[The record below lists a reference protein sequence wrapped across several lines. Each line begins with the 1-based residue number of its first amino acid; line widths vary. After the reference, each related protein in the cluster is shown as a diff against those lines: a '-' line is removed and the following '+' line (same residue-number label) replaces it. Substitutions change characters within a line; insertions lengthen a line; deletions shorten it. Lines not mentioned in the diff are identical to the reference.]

1 MKQSIINYLDNIK
14 EELFSL
20 CANLFHLVGEPLQ
33 EIQKLLEEQ
42 GFSTTLEPS
51 LLKGEIHGG
60 KGPTLGFFS
69 GYPTP
74 SQNEIG
80 RWKLSLAQSISLG
93 AVLGISNVIEEL
105 EGGIVIYCY
114 PCDQE
119 SALNESGFEKIHGGF
134 LLKVGKRTCES
145 SGNIP
150 GFINNSTLN
159 RLFCHNLKEA
169 GIIEIHGAR
178 ENIVT
183 PPAGRL
189 SHLIPC
195 TSPIIGIL
203 DITPEEDI
211 QHLRRGQPSPADKK
225 VILRGSHA
233 AAFTALDIISKR
245 DLFREM
251 IQEFQESIEKVRE

>member
-1 MKQSIINYLDNIK
+1 MCQPFPS
-14 EELFSL
+14 
-20 CANLFHLVGEPLQ
+20 CGEPLQ
-33 EIQKLLEEQ
+33 EIQNFWKNKDSPLPLNHPYQ
-42 GFSTTLEPS
+42 
-51 LLKGEIHGG
+51 GEIHGG

-74 SQNEIG
+74 SLNEIG

-183 PPAGRL
+183 PWQV
-189 SHLIPC
+189 
-195 TSPIIGIL
+195 
-203 DITPEEDI
+203 D
-211 QHLRRGQPSPADKK
+211 
-225 VILRGSHA
+225 
-233 AAFTALDIISKR
+233 
-245 DLFREM
+245 
-251 IQEFQESIEKVRE
+251 